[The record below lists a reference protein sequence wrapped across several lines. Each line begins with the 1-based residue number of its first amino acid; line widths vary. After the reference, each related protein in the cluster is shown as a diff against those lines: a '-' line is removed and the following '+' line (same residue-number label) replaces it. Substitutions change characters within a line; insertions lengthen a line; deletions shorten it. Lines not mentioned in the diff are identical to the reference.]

1 MCKSN
6 GHPKRASSF
15 ICLSCGKIIM
25 EGIQRPKQQ
34 EYLHIKDLYCAFENK
49 DVKAVEIRWC
59 DDKDEIIQ
67 HISEL
72 KREYNYEYESEEI
85 NYADKRLCD

>member
-1 MCKSN
+1 M
-6 GHPKRASSF
+6 SF
-15 ICLSCGKIIM
+15 LRQDNHGRNSKT
-25 EGIQRPKQQ
+25 ETT

-85 NYADKRLCD
+85 NYADKRLCN

>member
-72 KREYNYEYESEEI
+72 KRESNYEYESEEI